1 MRLFGRLYTPSD
13 RGLAVVTVDD
23 GVITA
28 IETNAE
34 KPKDAVGSAS
44 SSIWPGL
51 IDIQVNGAFGHDF
64 SNPESDAS
72 LACRGLPQY
81 GVTAFQPVIITSPQ
95 AVYERALANLN
106 VQPQPGWARILGV
119 HIEGPYLA
127 PKRVGA
133 HNPEVRRDPRV
144 AEVAEWLAWGNVRL
158 VTLAPELPGAD
169 EVIPYLTR
177 RGVVVSM
184 GHSDAMYDQAARGVD
199 LGATLVTHLFNAMRP
214 FGHRDPGIMGYTLA
228 NHVTA
233 SVIADGVHS
242 DLGALRLAVRAK
254 APNELIVTTDAI
266 SGLGVP
272 VGSYSIADRQFFT
285 DGIVGRLA
293 DGTLSGS
300 VLPLN
305 RALKNLVK
313 AGATAEQ
320 AVQAATLNPAR
331 LLGLDGSMGQL
342 RVGRTA
348 DVVLVDREWEVEACL
363 VGGAVGY
370 AREGV
375 IEAA

>member
-1 MRLFGRLYTPSD
+1 MRLFGRLYTPFD
-13 RGLAVVTVDD
+13 RGLSVVTVRD
-23 GVITA
+23 GVIA
-28 IETNAE
+28 GIEATAE
-34 KPKDAVGSAS
+34 KPADALGSAS

-51 IDIQVNGAFGHDF
+51 VDIQMNGAFGHDF
-64 SNPESDAS
+64 SNPESDPS
-72 LACRGLPQY
+72 LACKGLPRY

-95 AVYERALANLN
+95 AVYELALDNLKI
-106 VQPQPGWARILGV
+106 QHQPGWARILGV

-144 AEVAEWLAWGNVRL
+144 EEVAEWLEWGNVRL
-158 VTLAPELPGAD
+158 VTLAPELPGAE
-169 EVIPYLTR
+169 EVIPYLVK

-184 GHSDAMYDQAARGVD
+184 GHSDATYDEARRGVD

-214 FGHRDPGIMGYTLA
+214 FSHRDPGIMGYTLA
-228 NHVTA
+228 NPVTA

-254 APNELIVTTDAI
+254 AAAELIVTTDAI
-266 SGLGVP
+266 SGLGMP
-272 VGSYSIADRQFFT
+272 VGSFSIADRQFFT
-285 DGIVGRLA
+285 DGVVGRLA

-305 RALKNLVK
+305 RALKNLVA
-313 AGATAEQ
+313 AGASAEQ

-331 LLGLDGSMGQL
+331 LLGLDGSTGQV
-342 RVGRTA
+342 RVGRAA
-348 DVVLVDREWEVEACL
+348 DVVLVDRDWEVEACL
-363 VGGAVGY
+363 VGGVVGY

-375 IEAA
+375 GAAG

>member
-1 MRLFGRLYTPSD
+1 MRLFGRLYTPHD
-13 RGLAVVTVDD
+13 RGLAAVTVDG
-23 GVITA
+23 GVITG
-28 IETNAE
+28 IETLAE
-34 KPKDAVGSAS
+34 KPKDAIGSTS

-51 IDIQVNGAFGHDF
+51 IDIQMNGAFGHDF
-64 SNPESDAS
+64 SNPESDLS
-72 LACRGLPQY
+72 LACSGLPQY

-95 AVYERALANLN
+95 AIYRRALANLK
-106 VQPQPGWARILGV
+106 VQAQPGRARVLGV
-119 HIEGPYLA
+119 HVEGPYLA

-144 AEVAEWLAWGNVRL
+144 EEAAEWLEWGDVRL
-158 VTLAPELPGAD
+158 VTLAPELPGA
-169 EVIPYLTR
+169 EKVIPYLVK

-184 GHSDAMYDQAARGVD
+184 GHSDATYAEARRGVD

-228 NHVTA
+228 NHVMA
-233 SVIADGVHS
+233 GVIADGVHS

-254 APNELIVTTDAI
+254 APDELIVTTDAI

-272 VGSYSIADRQFFT
+272 LGSYAIADRQFFT

-305 RALKNLVK
+305 RAMKNLFE

-331 LLGLDGSMGQL
+331 LLGLEGTMGQV

-348 DVVLVDREWEVEACL
+348 DVVLVDAAWEVELCM
-363 VGGAVGY
+363 VGGVVGY

-375 IEAA
+375 A

>member
-1 MRLFGRLYTPSD
+1 MRLFGRVYTPFD
-13 RGLAVVTVDD
+13 RGLAIVTVRD
-23 GVITA
+23 GVIA
-28 IETNAE
+28 GIESAAE
-34 KPKDAVGSAS
+34 KPADAIGSAS
-44 SSIWPGL
+44 SSICPGL
-51 IDIQVNGAFGHDF
+51 IDIQMNGAFGQDF
-64 SNPESDAS
+64 SNSESDVP
-72 LACRGLPQY
+72 LACKGLPQH

-95 AVYERALANLN
+95 VVYQRALGNLK
-106 VQPQPGWARILGV
+106 VQAEPGWARILGV

-144 AEVAEWLAWGNVRL
+144 EEVAEWLEWGHVRL
-158 VTLAPELPGAD
+158 VTLAPELPGAGQ
-169 EVIPYLTR
+169 VIQYLVA

-184 GHSDAMYDQAARGVD
+184 GHSDATYDEARRGAD

-214 FGHRDPGIMGYTLA
+214 FGHRDPGLMGYALA
-228 NHVTA
+228 NHVSV

-254 APNELIVTTDAI
+254 APDELIVTTDAI

-272 VGSYSIADRQFFT
+272 VGSYRIADRQFFT
-285 DGIVGRLA
+285 DGVVGRLA
-293 DGTLSGS
+293 NGTLSGS

-305 RALKNLVK
+305 RALKNLLE

-331 LLGLDGSMGQL
+331 LLGLEGTMGQVRL
-342 RVGRTA
+342 GRTA
-348 DVVLVDREWEVEACL
+348 DIVLVDADWDVEVCL
-363 VGGAVGY
+363 VGGVVAY
-370 AREGV
+370 AREAV
-375 IEAA
+375 PAIA

>member
-1 MRLFGRLYTPSD
+1 MRLFGRLYTPFD
-13 RGLAVVTVDD
+13 RGLGVVGVEG
-23 GVITA
+23 GVISA
-28 IETNAE
+28 IEAVSE
-34 KPKDAVGSAS
+34 KPKGAIGDAT

-51 IDIQVNGAFGHDF
+51 VDIQVNGAFGHDF
-64 SNPESDAS
+64 SNPECDAS
-72 LACRGLPQY
+72 LAGKGLPRY

-95 AVYERALANLN
+95 VVYQRALANLKA
-106 VQPQPGWARILGV
+106 PAQPGWARVLGV
-119 HIEGPYLA
+119 HVEGPYLA

-133 HNPEVRRDPRV
+133 HNPQVRRDPRV
-144 AEVAEWLAWGNVRL
+144 EEVAQWLEWGDVRL
-158 VTLAPELPGAD
+158 VTLAPELPGA
-169 EVIPYLTR
+169 EQVIPYLVR

-184 GHSDAMYDQAARGVD
+184 GHSDATYDEAARGVD

-242 DLGALRLAVRAK
+242 DMAALRLAVRAK
-254 APNELIVTTDAI
+254 APDELVVTTDAI
-266 SGLGVP
+266 SGLGMP
-272 VGSYSIADRQFFT
+272 VGSYFVADRQFFT

-313 AGATAEQ
+313 AGATVEQ

-331 LLGLDGSMGQL
+331 VLGLEGSMGQL
-342 RVGRTA
+342 RVGRAA
-348 DVVLVDREWEVEACL
+348 DVVVVDREWDVEICL
-363 VGGAVGY
+363 VGGTVGY
-370 AREGV
+370 AREGL
-375 IEAA
+375 AATA

>member
-1 MRLFGRLYTPSD
+1 MRLFGRVFTPFD
-13 RGLAVVTVDD
+13 RGLAVVTVED
-23 GVITA
+23 GVISA
-28 IETNAE
+28 IEAVSE
-34 KPKDAVGSAS
+34 KPAGATGDVT

-51 IDIQVNGAFGHDF
+51 VDIQVNGAFGHDF
-64 SNPESDAS
+64 SNPDSDVA
-72 LACRGLPQY
+72 LACKGLPQF
-81 GVTAFQPVIITSPQ
+81 GVTSFQPVIITSPQ
-95 AVYERALANLN
+95 AVYPRALANLK
-106 VQPQPGWARILGV
+106 VQARPGWARILGV

-133 HNPEVRRDPRV
+133 HNPQVRRDPRV
-144 AEVAEWLAWGNVRL
+144 EEVAQWLEWGDVRL
-158 VTLAPELPGAD
+158 VTLAPELPGA
-169 EVIPYLTR
+169 EQVIPYLAR

-184 GHSDAMYDQAARGVD
+184 GHSDATYDQAARGVD

-228 NHVTA
+228 NPVTA
-233 SVIADGVHS
+233 SVIGDGVHS
-242 DLGALRLAVRAK
+242 DPGALRLAVRAK
-254 APNELIVTTDAI
+254 APDELVVTTDAI

-272 VGSYSIADRQFFT
+272 IGSYTIADRQFFT

-305 RALKNLVK
+305 RALKNLVR
-313 AGATAEQ
+313 AGATVEQ

-331 LLGLDGSMGQL
+331 VLGLEGSLGQL

-348 DVVLVDREWEVEACL
+348 DVVLVDGEWEVEACL

-375 IEAA
+375 IVGA

>member
-1 MRLFGRLYTPSD
+1 MRVFGRLYTPFD
-13 RGLAVVTVDD
+13 RGLAVVTVKD
-23 GVITA
+23 GAIAA
-28 IETNAE
+28 IESAAE
-34 KPKDAVGSAS
+34 KPADAIGGAS

-51 IDIQVNGAFGHDF
+51 VDIQMNGAFGHDF
-64 SNPESDAS
+64 SNPDSDVS
-72 LACRGLPQY
+72 LACKGLPRY
-81 GVTAFQPVIITSPQ
+81 GVTAFQPVIITSRQ
-95 AVYERALANLN
+95 AVYERALGNLR
-106 VQPQPGWARILGV
+106 VEDRPGWARVVGV

-144 AEVAEWLAWGNVRL
+144 DEVAQWLGWGDVRL
-158 VTLAPELPGAD
+158 VTLAPELPGA
-169 EVIPYLTR
+169 EQVIPFLVE

-184 GHSDAMYDQAARGVD
+184 GHSDATYEEARRGVD
-199 LGATLVTHLFNAMRP
+199 LGASLVTHLFNAMRP
-214 FGHRDPGIMGYTLA
+214 FGHRDPGIMGYALG
-228 NHVTA
+228 NHVSV

-254 APNELIVTTDAI
+254 APDELIVTTDAI

-272 VGSYSIADRQFFT
+272 VGSYRIADREFFT
-285 DGIVGRLA
+285 DGVVGRLA
-293 DGTLSGS
+293 NGTLSGS

-305 RALKNLVK
+305 RALKNLVA

-331 LLGLDGSMGQL
+331 LLGLDRSIGQV
-342 RVGRTA
+342 RVGRGA
-348 DVVLVDREWEVEACL
+348 DVVLVDADWEVELCL
-363 VGGAVGY
+363 VGGVVAY

-375 IEAA
+375 PANA

>member
-1 MRLFGRLYTPSD
+1 MRLFGRLYTPFD
-13 RGLAVVTVDD
+13 RGLAVITVHE
-23 GVITA
+23 GVIA
-28 IETNAE
+28 GIETAAE
-34 KPKDAVGSAS
+34 RPADAIGSAS

-51 IDIQVNGAFGHDF
+51 VDIQMNGAFGHDF
-64 SNPESDAS
+64 SNPESDPS
-72 LACRGLPQY
+72 FACKGLPRF

-95 AVYERALANLN
+95 AVYERALGNLK
-106 VQPQPGWARILGV
+106 VQAQPGWARILGV

-133 HNPEVRRDPRV
+133 HNPQVRRDPRV
-144 AEVAEWLAWGNVRL
+144 EEVAEWLEWGNVRL
-158 VTLAPELPGAD
+158 VTLAPELPGAE
-169 EVIPYLTR
+169 EVIPYLVK

-184 GHSDAMYDQAARGVD
+184 GHSDATYDEARRGVD

-214 FGHRDPGIMGYTLA
+214 FSHRDPGIMGYTLA
-228 NHVTA
+228 NHVAA

-266 SGLGVP
+266 SGLGMP
-272 VGSYSIADRQFFT
+272 VGSFFIADRQFFT

-305 RALKNLVK
+305 RAMKILVA

-331 LLGLDGSMGQL
+331 LLGLERSLGQV
-342 RVGRTA
+342 RIGRAA
-348 DVVLVDREWEVEACL
+348 DVVLVDADWEVEACL
-363 VGGAVGY
+363 VGGVVGY

-375 IEAA
+375 AVTA

>member
-1 MRLFGRLYTPSD
+1 MRLFGRLYTPFD
-13 RGLAVVTVDD
+13 RGLAVVSIHD
-23 GVITA
+23 GVIEG
-28 IETNAE
+28 IETVAE
-34 KPKDAVGSAS
+34 KPADAIGSAS

-51 IDIQVNGAFGHDF
+51 IDIQMNGAFGHDF
-64 SNPESDAS
+64 SNPASNPS

-95 AVYERALANLN
+95 AVYEGALGNLK
-106 VQPQPGWARILGV
+106 VQHQPGWARILGV
-119 HIEGPYLA
+119 HVEGPYLA

-133 HNPEVRRDPRV
+133 HNPDVRRDPRV
-144 AEVAEWLAWGNVRL
+144 EEVTEWLEWGNVRL
-158 VTLAPELPGAD
+158 VTLAPELPGA
-169 EVIPYLTR
+169 EQVIPYLVK

-184 GHSDAMYDQAARGVD
+184 GHSDATYEEARRGVD

-214 FGHRDPGIMGYTLA
+214 FGHRDPGIMGYALA
-228 NHVTA
+228 SHVTA

-266 SGLGVP
+266 SGLGMP
-272 VGSYSIADRQFFT
+272 VGSYSIADREFFT
-285 DGIVGRLA
+285 DGVVGRLV

-300 VLPLN
+300 VLPLH
-305 RALKNLVK
+305 RAMKNLLE

-331 LLGLDGSMGQL
+331 LLGLEGSMGQI
-342 RVGRTA
+342 RVGRAA
-348 DVVLVDREWEVEACL
+348 DVVLVDVEWEVEACL
-363 VGGAVGY
+363 VGGVIGY
-370 AREGV
+370 AREGL
-375 IEAA
+375 AATA